1 MKIIKEKSTNI
12 VIFAERNLSLTSAGV
27 QGDNF
32 RASNIKPEFYEL
44 VTTDS
49 IPSDYQG
56 HHYTY
61 TDSTWTRT
69 PAGLASAKIAK
80 LAELAALRYEK
91 ETAGITIP
99 GSVIR
104 TDRQS
109 QALLT
114 GAWTAAQMNPD
125 ISIDWKGENGWTTLN
140 KAQITAI
147 AGAVIT
153 HVQAC
158 FTREKVLAALITT
171 DVNTDITTGWPE

>member
-12 VIFAERNLSLTSAGV
+12 VIFAEQNLTLTSAGV

-32 RASNIKPEFYEL
+32 RASNIKPELYEL

-49 IPSDYQG
+49 VPSDYQG

-61 TDSTWTRT
+61 TDSWTRT
-69 PAGLASAKIAK
+69 PAGLASAKIVK
-80 LAELAALRYEK
+80 IAELAALRFEK
-91 ETAGITIP
+91 ETQGIDIS
-99 GSVIR
+99 GSTIR

-114 GAWTAAQMNPD
+114 GAWTAAQMNAD
-125 ISIDWKGENGWTTLN
+125 ISIDWKGEDGWTTLD
-140 KAQITAI
+140 KTQITAI

-158 FTREKVLAALITT
+158 FSREKVLAALIE
-171 DVNTDITTGWPE
+171 TDITTDITIGWP